1 MEGSSSGV
9 ALKDADLPT
18 PPSNLGLAWDARQG
32 PPPEGWPHQNA
43 EQPKTL
49 TEVNKQIALEG
60 SGLIDDIIASRDTQG
75 NYFALYGN
83 RTEGEDHRVIILR
96 NPHRQTSDGQP
107 HRFLVVTRVGFKEIT
122 PKAEDTKTSI
132 AEALADKADNPA
144 SDKSQVEYN
153 GKTIKI
159 AIINNSGPGKVF
171 EFDKNSDSTRLRD
184 IDPQEMPGFKRVFD
198 ENIKATEAPV
208 KRATAKLG
216 AVKDFRNSIQALP
229 QRS

>member
-1 MEGSSSGV
+1 MAETQVSLPPP
-9 ALKDADLPT
+9 AADLPKNIPFGT
-18 PPSNLGLAWDARQG
+18 AWDARQG
-32 PPPEGWPHQNA
+32 QPPEDWPRHVA

-49 TEVNKQIALEG
+49 TEVNKQILQEG
-60 SGLIDDIIASRDTQG
+60 SELIDDIIASRDTQG
-75 NYFALYGN
+75 NYFAVYGG
-83 RTEGEDHRVIILR
+83 RTEGEDQRVIILR
-96 NPHRQTSDGQP
+96 NPHRQASDGQP
-107 HRFLVVTRVGFKEIT
+107 HRFLVITEDGFKEII

-132 AEALADKADNPA
+132 TEALADKADNSV

-159 AIINNSGPGKVF
+159 AIVNSSGPSKVF

-184 IDPQEMPGFKRVFD
+184 IEPEDMPGFKRVFD

-208 KRATAKLG
+208 KRAAAKLE
-216 AVKDFRNSIQALP
+216 AVKGFRSSIQALP